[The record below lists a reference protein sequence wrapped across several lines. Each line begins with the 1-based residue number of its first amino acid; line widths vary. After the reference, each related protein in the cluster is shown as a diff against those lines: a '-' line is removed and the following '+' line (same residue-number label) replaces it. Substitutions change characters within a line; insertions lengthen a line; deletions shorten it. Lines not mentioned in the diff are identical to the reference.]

1 MKDSRLTTMARRGLT
16 FPAET
21 REQIRKT
28 GIRCRPQL
36 EIVYQQRAN
45 EWKLRGE
52 ESGGAVADLG
62 HYVGFV
68 GKDGETLPWLQ
79 RVQNFLPNG
88 VHAVVVEAALD
99 PSGNVSLR
107 ANLRPVDHASLAGG
121 YGAKAPRAEEPN
133 SLSGAQRHARNGAV
147 GQRRSVSRW
156 RHASLLYSKRRTGP
170 AGCSLDRGDPQGH
183 RGGLLHR
190 LPPLHLLEA
199 GTVKHALEVPA

>member
-88 VHAVVVEAALD
+88 VHAVVVEAALFEWKCF
-99 PSGNVSLR
+99 VT
-107 ANLRPVDHASLAGG
+107 
-121 YGAKAPRAEEPN
+121 
-133 SLSGAQRHARNGAV
+133 
-147 GQRRSVSRW
+147 
-156 RHASLLYSKRRTGP
+156 SKPTT
-170 AGCSLDRGDPQGH
+170 C
-183 RGGLLHR
+183 
-190 LPPLHLLEA
+190 
-199 GTVKHALEVPA
+199 